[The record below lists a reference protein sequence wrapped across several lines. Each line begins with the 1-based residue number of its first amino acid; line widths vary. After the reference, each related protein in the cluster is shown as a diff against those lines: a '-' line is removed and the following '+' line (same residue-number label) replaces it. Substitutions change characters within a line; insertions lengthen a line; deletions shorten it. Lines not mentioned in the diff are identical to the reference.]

1 MKHSSVL
8 AVFLFLSP
16 LLLSAQEY
24 HLNGE
29 LNGGYAHIS
38 GDGGLDGYNVGAAVW
53 LTHKL
58 SIAFDYDNGWDNSHL
73 GTFELTSTG
82 LIVSKSQLQDLY
94 LLGPRV
100 FFPGLIK
107 SKKTHIARLLPFAEA
122 QFGISNL
129 DSKLQEPTFNIS
141 EHAADK
147 EFSWMLGG
155 GADYRFAPH
164 WAARGKFD
172 LLRTHFADTG
182 QSRVR
187 IGIGIVYTFKE
198 R

>member
-1 MKHSSVL
+1 MKRVL
-8 AVFLFLSP
+8 VVLLFLSS
-16 LLLSAQEY
+16 LLASAQQY

-38 GDGGLDGYNVGAAVW
+38 GDDGLDGYNVGAAVF
-53 LTHKL
+53 LTHKF
-58 SIAFDYDNGWDNSHL
+58 SIAFDWDSGWDNSHL
-73 GTFELTSTG
+73 GVFELTSTG
-82 LIVSKSQLQDLY
+82 LIVSKSELQDL
-94 LLGPRV
+94 LIGPRV
-100 FFPGLIK
+100 FFPGLLK
-107 SKKTHIARLLPFAEA
+107 SKDKHIARLLPFAEA

-129 DSKLQEPTFNIS
+129 DSKLQAPTFGLF

-155 GADYRFAPH
+155 GVDYRFAPH
-164 WAARGKFD
+164 WAARGKLD

-187 IGIGIVYTFKE
+187 IGLGIVYTFRE